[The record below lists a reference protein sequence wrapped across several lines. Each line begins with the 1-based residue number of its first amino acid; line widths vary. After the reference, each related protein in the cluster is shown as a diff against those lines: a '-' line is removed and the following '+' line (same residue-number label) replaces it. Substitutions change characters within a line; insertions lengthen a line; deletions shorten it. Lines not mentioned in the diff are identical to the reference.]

1 VVQNI
6 TARVVVLVVATTEVE
21 VEVEVEV
28 VGETV
33 DDPQAARVKATTAR
47 LTAAA
52 SLLIADPLFV
62 FDRSSGGLEKA
73 VGNDSPNAHSSHQR
87 SNTPNTG
94 RFAA

>member
-6 TARVVVLVVATTEVE
+6 TARVVVLVVATTE

-52 SLLIADPLFV
+52 SLLIVDPLFS